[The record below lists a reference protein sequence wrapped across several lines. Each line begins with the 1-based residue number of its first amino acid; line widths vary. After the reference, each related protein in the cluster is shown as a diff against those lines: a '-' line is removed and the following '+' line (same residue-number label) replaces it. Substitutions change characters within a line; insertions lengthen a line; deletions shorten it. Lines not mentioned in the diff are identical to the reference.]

1 MIYIMNTLIVPIN
14 FDKEKSAS
22 VDFRLIDV
30 NWARHLLKINPWES
44 AIGHEGTAKILTQIL
59 GVEIPFNRKSIYF
72 EAGDIGI
79 HFFLKQRLPEGKI
92 LTEEEIKNLE
102 YWLVQ
107 SDILE

>member
-14 FDKEKSAS
+14 FDKEKSAN
-22 VDFRLIDV
+22 VDFYLVDV
-30 NWARHLLKINPWES
+30 SWVKHLLKIKSWES
-44 AIGHEGTAKILTQIL
+44 VVGHEGTAKILSQIL

-79 HFFLKQRLPEGKI
+79 HFFLKQRLQEGKI
-92 LTEEEIKNLE
+92 LTEEEVKNLE